1 MLKYNILL
9 KITGSIAAYKSAYL
23 ISRLM
28 QDGHNIKV
36 VATDSALQFIGEATL
51 EGLTANPV
59 YTDSFEQGKMMSHIN
74 LVKWADLTIVVP
86 ATANTINKLAAGIGD
101 SLLTSLF
108 LAHDFCKPYLI
119 APAMNTAMFNHP
131 STQSSLTKLVSWG
144 VNVLPTGEGYLAC
157 GDYGRGK
164 LLEPERIIEFIY
176 NALKKNNND
185 KKILITAGGTKEN
198 IDGIRS
204 ITNISTGKTAAAIAQ
219 HFINKNYSVTHLHTP
234 DAALPSG
241 KYEDDQ
247 FQDFISLN
255 DRIKELLTSDD
266 FDLVIHNAAVSD
278 YSLSEVETE
287 DKIYAVPIKNK
298 IDSSGD
304 ELILRL
310 KKNFK
315 IVERIKTYSRNK
327 KLILVSFKFTNDAAS
342 EIQREKVE
350 MLLKNSYSDFVVQND
365 FSDRIAGSKQT
376 TFNLYDSKSKID
388 SFASSEELAA
398 QLEQIIFIKDYLEA
412 GK

>member
-1 MLKYNILL
+1 VLTFYLL
-9 KITGSIAAYKSAYL
+9 ARATWHAEITA
-23 ISRLM
+23 
-28 QDGHNIKV
+28 
-36 VATDSALQFIGEATL
+36 
-51 EGLTANPV
+51 
-59 YTDSFEQGKMMSHIN
+59 
-74 LVKWADLTIVVP
+74 
-86 ATANTINKLAAGIGD
+86 
-101 SLLTSLF
+101 
-108 LAHDFCKPYLI
+108 
-119 APAMNTAMFNHP
+119 
-131 STQSSLTKLVSWG
+131 G
-144 VNVLPTGEGYLAC
+144 VN
-157 GDYGRGK
+157 
-164 LLEPERIIEFIY
+164 
-176 NALKKNNND
+176 
-185 KKILITAGGTKEN
+185 TAGGTKEN

-219 HFINKNYSVTHLHTP
+219 HFINKNYSVTYLHTP

-278 YSLSEVETE
+278 YSLLEVETGA
-287 DKIYAVPIKNK
+287 KIYAVPIKNK